1 MLMFLGRISTEQML
15 SRQKSYCQSYKT
27 GQATIIIFFNCKDII
42 YSTLCLCF
50 LFYLLQ
56 INITSFCNTSWND
69 ASLWTETE
77 TETIF
82 SSDFSKNSLPYPI
95 KKTGT
100 NNRIRIGYASGKRIH
115 SFFISMFSIFY
126 RIRIGFGSHT
136 HRVRGNTTLVSV
148 FSTISKACNQ
158 TSNVST
164 LSLNFHLF

>member
-1 MLMFLGRISTEQML
+1 MFLGRISTEQML

-27 GQATIIIFFNCKDII
+27 RQATIIIFFNCKDII

-50 LFYLLQ
+50 LLQLLQ

-77 TETIF
+77 TIF

-95 KKTGT
+95 KKNGT
-100 NNRIRIGYASGKRIH
+100 NNRIRIGDASGKRIH

-136 HRVRGNTTLVSV
+136 HRVKRKHHLTGVAPKISLVSKDFRGDNSV
-148 FSTISKACNQ
+148 EGG
-158 TSNVST
+158 
-164 LSLNFHLF
+164 